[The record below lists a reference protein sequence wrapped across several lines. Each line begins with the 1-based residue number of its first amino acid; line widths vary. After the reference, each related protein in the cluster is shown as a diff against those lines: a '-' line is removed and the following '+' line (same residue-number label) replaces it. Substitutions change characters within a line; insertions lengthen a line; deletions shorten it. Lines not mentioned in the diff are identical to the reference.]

1 MRVQVIHWLDYDA
14 VALVALVLGISTVTL
29 LALSI

>member
-1 MRVQVIHWLDYDA
+1 MRVQSIHWLDYDV